1 MAGGGK
7 RSRAK
12 ESKRE
17 AILASAREL
26 FNRNGFRGTSMEA
39 IARIAGLAKG
49 TVYLYFPG
57 KEALFAHLVEENLS
71 RALVERRRLA
81 DCGADPVEALAWIW
95 RDLVRSYME
104 NPAFFE
110 PPAALAGE
118 RTGALQEAHAG
129 LVLDFFRELDREGF
143 LRLGDPEEMAN
154 IYLSALHGVLLFSG
168 RMEDPKAL
176 PAFSARMFD
185 AFLHGI
191 LESAGAK

>member
-17 AILASAREL
+17 AILASALEL

-39 IARIAGLAKG
+39 IARRAGLAKG

-81 DCGADPVEALAWIW
+81 ACGADPVEALAWIW
-95 RDLVRSYME
+95 RGLVRSYME

-110 PPAALAGE
+110 QHTVLAGK

-129 LVLDFFRELDREGF
+129 LVLDLFRELDRMGRT
-143 LRLGDPEEMAN
+143 RLGDPEEMAN
-154 IYLSALHGVLLFSG
+154 LYLSALHGVFFFSD
-168 RMEDPKAL
+168 RIEDPKAL

-185 AFLHGI
+185 ALLHGI
-191 LESAGAK
+191 LKSAPR